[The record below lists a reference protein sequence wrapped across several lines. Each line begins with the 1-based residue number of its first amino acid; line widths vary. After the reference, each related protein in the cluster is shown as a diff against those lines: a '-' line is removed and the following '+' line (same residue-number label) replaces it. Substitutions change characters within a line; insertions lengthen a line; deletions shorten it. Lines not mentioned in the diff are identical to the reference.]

1 MNRMPIFRKNLRQR
15 RLEVRRAAP
24 DRPTWTKRYFSRKG
38 SIRSLLIA
46 LGFFLLA
53 SVMDVLPRDPL
64 PYRLG
69 QVVPAD
75 ITARVDFRVLDEKLL
90 AEASQRAA
98 SATPAT
104 FELDAPLLDEII
116 GTLEKFPGRLETAG
130 SLDQVKPALR
140 EQLGLTLPAS
150 TQPAT
155 TQPVTAPTPQQ
166 QKVFDA
172 WVALADPEARTEFE
186 QKLTRLREALM
197 RMYVIRPDRASEQ
210 IDRAARHVLLT
221 DGESTVTQKI
231 VDLVEQDD
239 RQKLRRLLDAPL
251 TMFPPTLRQSVE
263 RYLLSVLSRQP
274 IYTYD
279 AETAAAAQ
287 AAAQRILENPPDEV
301 FKKYGDGSILVKR
314 TLAHAPAGRTLRG
327 LGPLELQLLA
337 EEHEAYLQ
345 AERQQ
350 SPLRPWLR
358 VVARVMVMALLTG
371 LMLAYIGHYQPDL
384 IEQNSRGLA
393 LAGLLV
399 LMLGLTKL
407 TVWSMSLNPHVTLL
421 AVCMAGIVLSIAYD
435 QRFALAVG
443 SILSAFVIFQLR
455 GNFSLLVV
463 LLAGLMACVF
473 QLHQIRS
480 RSKVTLTGVA
490 AAGVVFLAVWAMSLR
505 TSGLWDFALRDSLWA
520 AGSVLLAGLVVQA
533 LLPAVEKLFG
543 VVTDST
549 LLEWCDVSRPLLKRL
564 SIEAPGT
571 YNHCLQLGA
580 MCEAAAETIGARGL
594 LARVGAYY
602 HDIGKLNKPEYF
614 AENETGQA
622 SRHEKLSPAMSLLI
636 IINHVKDGLEMARK
650 YALPTQ
656 LREFIATHHGTML
669 VSFFYHNAK
678 EQSEEGKGPK
688 PDENQFRY
696 PGPKPQHKEPAIL
709 MLADAAE
716 SSVRSLSEPTPTS
729 IRTQVH
735 KMVNL
740 RLEDGQLDE
749 CDLTLRAVHAI
760 EASLIKSLC
769 GMYHGRIAYPA
780 AATETNGKKGK
791 AENGKPQASTSPQ
804 PDEKQPAGQQ
814 TATTQP

>member
-15 RLEVRRAAP
+15 RLEVRRATP

-53 SVMDVLPRDPL
+53 TAMDILPRDPL

-75 ITARVDFRVLDEKLL
+75 ITARIDFRVLDEKLL

-104 FELDAPLLDEII
+104 FELNAPLLDEII
-116 GTLEKFPGRLETAG
+116 ANLEKLPGRLEAAG
-130 SLDQVKPALR
+130 SLEKVKPALR
-140 EQLGLTLPAS
+140 EQLGLAPPAPAT

-155 TQPVTAPTPQQ
+155 TQPATSPTPKQR
-166 QKVFDA
+166 KVFDA

-186 QKLTRLREALM
+186 RKLARLREILM

-239 RQKLRRLLDAPL
+239 TQKLRRLLDDQL
-251 TMFPPTLRQSVE
+251 TMFPATLRQSVE

-274 IYTYD
+274 VYTYS
-279 AETAAAAQ
+279 AETSGAAQAAAAQ
-287 AAAQRILENPPDEV
+287 AILDSPPDEV

-314 TLAHAPAGRTLRG
+314 TLAHTPAGRTLRG

-337 EEHEAYLQ
+337 EEHDAYLQ

-384 IEQNSRGLA
+384 IEQNARGLA

-399 LMLGLTKL
+399 VMLGITKL

-443 SILSAFVIFQLR
+443 SILSAFVIFQVR
-455 GNFSLLVV
+455 GNYSLLVV

-480 RSKVTLTGVA
+480 RSKVTLTGVV

-520 AGSVLLAGLVVQA
+520 AGAVVLAGLVVQA

-614 AENETGQA
+614 AENEAGQT

-669 VSFFYHNAK
+669 VSFFYHNAR

-749 CDLTLRAVHAI
+749 CDLTLREVHAI

-780 AATETNGKKGK
+780 AATEPVNGKKTK
-791 AENGKPQASTSPQ
+791 TENGKPQPNASR
-804 PDEKQPAGQQ
+804 QPAED
-814 TATTQP
+814 QPAASQP